1 MQKLINESMI
11 DVCKEQGV
19 PTEQVFF
26 LFTVGFIVLG
36 YLNINFLCKK
46 HSLWK
51 IIGFIFCGDQEK
63 NEADFF
69 DNINFQ
75 FSCLDFLLLETKI

>member
-1 MQKLINESMI
+1 M
-11 DVCKEQGV
+11 
-19 PTEQVFF
+19 
-26 LFTVGFIVLG
+26 
-36 YLNINFLCKK
+36 
-46 HSLWK
+46 K
-51 IIGFIFCGDQEK
+51 IIGFIFCGDQEE